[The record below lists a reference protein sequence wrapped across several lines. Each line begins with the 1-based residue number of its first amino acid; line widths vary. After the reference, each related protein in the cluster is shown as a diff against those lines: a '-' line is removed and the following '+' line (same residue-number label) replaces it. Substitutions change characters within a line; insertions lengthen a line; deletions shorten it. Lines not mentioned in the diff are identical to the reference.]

1 MLHST
6 PEYSLFC
13 NYNFDLTVFPL
24 DELSILRRCIGPHS
38 GVASFHVTIIYFH
51 NHFLCHHHIAK
62 QLLITLWAVISGKKL
77 VCAPV
82 FFCTLQSTVLLFSF
96 CIWWCCNYCAKLT
109 TNGVDSAC
117 FFLNKLC
124 TTRSL
129 WDNRNDV
136 FAECG
141 SVWWQCYW
149 NKTNKPS
156 FTIKEEGVFFPTSFY
171 W

>member
-38 GVASFHVTIIYFH
+38 GLASFHVTIIYFH

-62 QLLITLWAVISGKKL
+62 QLLITLWAVISSKKL

-96 CIWWCCNYCAKLT
+96 CIWCCCEHCAKLT

-117 FFLNKLC
+117 FFL
-124 TTRSL
+124 TRCVRQEACEIIEMMCL
-129 WDNRNDV
+129 WSVEV
-136 FAECG
+136 FGGNVTEI
-141 SVWWQCYW
+141 
-149 NKTNKPS
+149 KP
-156 FTIKEEGVFFPTSFY
+156 INLLLQLRKKM
-171 W
+171 